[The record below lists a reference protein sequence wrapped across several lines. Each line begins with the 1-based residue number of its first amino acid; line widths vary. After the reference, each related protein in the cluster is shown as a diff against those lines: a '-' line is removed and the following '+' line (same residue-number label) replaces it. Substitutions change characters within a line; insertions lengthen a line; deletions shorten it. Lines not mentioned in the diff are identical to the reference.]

1 MSNNFKT
8 EEIEIKE
15 KWMLQF
21 LNDYILTPSK
31 MADFAYNKLDNSSC
45 LLTDKQRCELKAL
58 MSNDEIEKKL
68 GWETYCN
75 ILTIRQLNYIGY

>member
-8 EEIEIKE
+8 EDTEIKE

-31 MADFAYNKLDNSSC
+31 MADFAYNKLDVF
-45 LLTDKQRCELKAL
+45 
-58 MSNDEIEKKL
+58 
-68 GWETYCN
+68 Y
-75 ILTIRQLNYIGY
+75 